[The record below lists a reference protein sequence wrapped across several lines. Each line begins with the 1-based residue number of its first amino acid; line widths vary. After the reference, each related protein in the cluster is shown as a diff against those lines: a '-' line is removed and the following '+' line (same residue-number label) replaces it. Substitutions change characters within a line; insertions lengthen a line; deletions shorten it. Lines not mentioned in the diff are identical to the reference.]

1 MYSRQATE
9 SVNCENYSVS
19 FVMKYCPTSTVVR
32 NPASVKIL
40 ITRFCCESL
49 STRSSYFCK
58 RSLLVQD
65 LRSMMRC
72 FHLDTDAGWESIPLR
87 SSRALVSLSLDTVI
101 VGEVDEL
108 EEDVG

>member
-1 MYSRQATE
+1 
-9 SVNCENYSVS
+9 
-19 FVMKYCPTSTVVR
+19 
-32 NPASVKIL
+32 
-40 ITRFCCESL
+40 
-49 STRSSYFCK
+49 
-58 RSLLVQD
+58 
-65 LRSMMRC
+65 MMRC